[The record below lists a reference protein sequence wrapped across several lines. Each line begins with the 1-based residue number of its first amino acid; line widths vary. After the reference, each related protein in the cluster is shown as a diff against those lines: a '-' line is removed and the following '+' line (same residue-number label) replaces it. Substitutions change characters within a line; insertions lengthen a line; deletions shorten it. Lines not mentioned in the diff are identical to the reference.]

1 MWDEVYEFDTERG
14 LLRLKLKLRWV
25 GVVLVEEL
33 VELVSVEVEVE
44 ERRRGASISIS
55 MFIVDYFEIVV

>member
-1 MWDEVYEFDTERG
+1 MWDEVYEFDMERG

-33 VELVSVEVEVE
+33 VELVCVEVEVE

-55 MFIVDYFEIVV
+55 MFIVDYFEIVL